1 MKTIKDRVSEILH
14 EALRGYN
21 QSERYRT
28 KDGFVR
34 WGLVEKD
41 IIAAIDEVAAPPTA
55 IDWQPIETAPKDG
68 TMVLVYFTV
77 AGTSVVHLAWYN
89 SAEEW
94 VRSGAKFDGWN
105 TIEEWEGWW
114 SYTRG
119 SVTQEKLDEWQT
131 PTHWAPWNG
140 PQEGGRFSSFLATAS
155 CMGLLRRMRNE
166 NRRSTRDY
174 LAKLTIRVT
183 GCAAVCAIRVDPLVS
198 RFYWME
204 NEAET

>member
-1 MKTIKDRVSEILH
+1 MIE
-14 EALRGYN
+14 
-21 QSERYRT
+21 
-28 KDGFVR
+28 
-34 WGLVEKD
+34 
-41 IIAAIDEVAAPPTA
+41 
-55 IDWQPIETAPKDG
+55 WQPIETAPKDG

-131 PTHWAPWNG
+131 PTHWAPFNG
-140 PQEGGRFSSFLATAS
+140 PQARKE
-155 CMGLLRRMRNE
+155 
-166 NRRSTRDY
+166 
-174 LAKLTIRVT
+174 
-183 GCAAVCAIRVDPLVS
+183 
-198 RFYWME
+198 
-204 NEAET
+204 

>member
-77 AGTSVVHLAWYN
+77 AGTSVVHLARHN

-114 SYTRG
+114 PYTRG

-131 PTHWAPWNG
+131 PTHWAPYNG
-140 PQEGGRFSSFLATAS
+140 PQEGQ
-155 CMGLLRRMRNE
+155 
-166 NRRSTRDY
+166 
-174 LAKLTIRVT
+174 
-183 GCAAVCAIRVDPLVS
+183 P
-198 RFYWME
+198 
-204 NEAET
+204 

>member
-1 MKTIKDRVSEILH
+1 MKTISDRVSEILH

-28 KDGFVR
+28 EDGFVR
-34 WGLVEKD
+34 WGLVGKD
-41 IIAAIDEVAAPPTA
+41 IIAAIGEAAAPPTA

-119 SVTQEKLDEWQT
+119 SVTQEKLDEWQK
-131 PTHWAPWNG
+131 PTHWAPYNG
-140 PQEGGRFSSFLATAS
+140 PQEGQ
-155 CMGLLRRMRNE
+155 
-166 NRRSTRDY
+166 
-174 LAKLTIRVT
+174 
-183 GCAAVCAIRVDPLVS
+183 P
-198 RFYWME
+198 
-204 NEAET
+204 